1 MSTIKIMLVDDHEVV
16 RSGYRRLIENTSNIE
31 VVTEAASG
39 EDAYKRYAL
48 YQPQVVVMD
57 LSMPGIGGFQAI
69 KKILDYDKKARI
81 LVFSV
86 HDNEVFLHR
95 ALDNGALGYITKK
108 SASTVMV
115 EAVHQ
120 IAQGKPFIGEDVL
133 PYLIKRKDE
142 KSLFE
147 QLSPREFEVFLLL
160 TEGKSVNEISELL
173 EVSAKTVGN
182 HIVSIKGKLGT
193 SNVVELVHL
202 AIRCGFVTV
211 K

>member
-1 MSTIKIMLVDDHEVV
+1 MLVDDHEVV
-16 RSGYRRLIENTSNIE
+16 RSGYRRLIENTSDIE
-31 VVTEAASG
+31 VITEAASG
-39 EDAYKRYAL
+39 EEAYNNYMQ
-48 YQPQVVVMD
+48 YQPHVVVMD
-57 LSMPGIGGFQAI
+57 LSMPGMGGLQAI
-69 KKILDYDKKARI
+69 KKILEFDKKAKI

-108 SASTVMV
+108 SASAIMV

-133 PYLIKRKDE
+133 PYLIKRTDE
-142 KSLFE
+142 KTLFE

-173 EVSAKTVGN
+173 DVSTKTVGN
-182 HIVSIKGKLGT
+182 HVVSIKSKLGT
-193 SNVVELVHL
+193 SNVVELTHL
-202 AIRCGFVTV
+202 AIRCGFITIT
-211 K
+211 